1 MKGRTTAL
9 LLLAVFLTFILAI
22 CYFPAQASGYEWYR
36 TFGGHQQD
44 NCFSLINTSDGGY
57 LIGGWTDW
65 HFQNSSYAW
74 DIGNFFLLKTD
85 KNGNQEWYHIYGD
98 NQSFMGGYVC
108 EAPGS
113 GYVLGGAIGQYS
125 TGSICLIKVDA
136 NGRTLWEKTYWPGFD
151 GRVKSL
157 EVAPDGYIM
166 AGMSNC
172 TSNCSVF
179 LMKFD
184 LDGNLAWNHTY
195 DEPGLDPGRVLPAQ
209 DGGFIVA
216 GGPYTERTGQMF
228 LMKADASG
236 NQSWMK
242 YYGSGYTGGLSVIE
256 DRAGGYVIAGHNST
270 ANGRPWR
277 QYENSEVYIV
287 RTDTAGDVIW
297 EKTYD
302 LSPDDDYA
310 NAIVQMDDGGYAVTG
325 FAVRT
330 RDGYYVIDAD
340 AFLLRLDENG
350 TQQWVKKFGSPGEA
364 TGIAVVTSDDGAIV
378 LAGDRRNSDI
388 LLIKSTDAPCELTPV
403 DEAIK
408 SVDTMLYHSPYIFYC
423 WAPLFLAAF
432 ISLSVAL
439 IAIKRS
445 IERKKKPQ

>member
-1 MKGRTTAL
+1 MRRQAIAISL
-9 LLLAVFLTFILAI
+9 LMAI
-22 CYFPAQASGYEWYR
+22 CMAFMLVISSFPVTAAGYEWSR
-36 TFGGHQQD
+36 TNGGHYQD
-44 NCFSLINTSDGGY
+44 NCFSLVNTSDGGF
-57 LIGGWTDW
+57 LIGGWADW
-65 HFQNSSYAW
+65 HYQNDSYSW
-74 DIGNFFLLKTD
+74 FVNHFFLLKTD
-85 KNGNQEWYHIYGD
+85 KDGNQEWYQAYGD
-98 NQSFMGGYVC
+98 THASMGGYAR
-108 EAPGS
+108 EAPG
-113 GYVLGGAIGQYS
+113 GGFILAGGIEADGVG
-125 TGSICLIKVDA
+125 TVGLFKVDA
-136 NGRTLWEKTYWPGFD
+136 GGRKLWEKNYRPGFD

-157 EVAPDGYIM
+157 ESAPDGYIL
-166 AGMSNC
+166 AG
-172 TSNCSVF
+172 TSNGRVF

-184 LDGNLAWNHTY
+184 YEGNLEWDRSYNN
-195 DEPGLDPGRVLPAQ
+195 PGLDAGRALPTS

-216 GGPYTERTGQMF
+216 GGPSVDTSGKMF
-228 LMKADASG
+228 LMKTDAGG
-236 NQSWMK
+236 NVTWLK
-242 YYGSGYTGGLSVIE
+242 YYGGGYTAAASAIE
-256 DRAGGYVIAGHNST
+256 DRTGGFVIVGYQSTSMPGQFEQYGGSDVYV
-270 ANGRPWR
+270 
-277 QYENSEVYIV
+277 V
-287 RTDTAGDVIW
+287 RTDNDGDVLR
-297 EKTYD
+297 EKTYNV
-302 LSPDDDYA
+302 SPDDDYA
-310 NAIVQMDDGGYAVTG
+310 NAIVQMDDGGYAITG
-325 FAVRT
+325 FAVLARS
-330 RDGYYVIDAD
+330 GYYVIDSD